1 MCSSD
6 LEEFDEYVEDW
17 RVQCMEEYEHET
29 GLDVTIEED
38 E

>member
-1 MCSSD
+1 VD
-6 LEEFDEYVEDW
+6 DW
-17 RVQCMEEYEHET
+17 RMQCMEDYEHET